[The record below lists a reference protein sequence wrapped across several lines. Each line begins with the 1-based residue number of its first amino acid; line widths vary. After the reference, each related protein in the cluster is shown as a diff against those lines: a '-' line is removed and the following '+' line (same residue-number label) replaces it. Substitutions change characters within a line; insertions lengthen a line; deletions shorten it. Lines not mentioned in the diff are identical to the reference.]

1 MIEEK
6 KEAEKKKTGKKDGK
20 EDKAEK
26 KAKKEKT
33 KQVEKK
39 DKSSKIKKLP
49 EIKSGYLVKVVH
61 LSPDGKQ
68 DFTTEGT
75 VLRVRGE
82 GDNKTFTVRRIAEG
96 VGVEKVFSFVS
107 PALKELIVLK
117 KDQARRSRLY
127 YLRSKK

>member
-1 MIEEK
+1 MAEKK
-6 KEAEKKKTGKKDGK
+6 KEAEKKAKKDVK
-20 EDKAEK
+20 EK
-26 KAKKEKT
+26 KAK
-33 KQVEKK
+33 QVGKK
-39 DKSSKIKKLP
+39 DKSSKAKKKIKKLP

-96 VGVEKVFSFVS
+96 VGVEKVFSFIS
-107 PALKELIVLK
+107 PALKELTVLK

-127 YLRSKK
+127 YLRSEK